1 MSFEREEPQLV
12 SSQIFTKQPMESQN
26 ENWVVRD
33 ESVWSFLFLFSF
45 NIFYYLTSEPL
56 CLWKRKGKVITRQW
70 QLQLGAGNGASSF
83 QLCWLKFNKRQYEM
97 ICKSVTFFFN
107 QQEKKLRTLRE
118 QFKVYYIIIV
128 IHELLQVVQSHWFPG
143 QQNHPCS
150 VLQHQSN
157 TAFCITL
164 DPLPFKML

>member
-1 MSFEREEPQLV
+1 
-12 SSQIFTKQPMESQN
+12 MESQN
-26 ENWVVRD
+26 ENWVVRY

-97 ICKSVTFFFN
+97 ICKSVTFFFLIS
-107 QQEKKLRTLRE
+107 KKKIKDFERAIQSLLYHYSHTW
-118 QFKVYYIIIV
+118 IIA
-128 IHELLQVVQSHWFPG
+128 S
-143 QQNHPCS
+143 CS
-150 VLQHQSN
+150 ISLVSRL
-157 TAFCITL
+157 AEPPMFCASTPKQYSILYHTWST
-164 DPLPFKML
+164 PF